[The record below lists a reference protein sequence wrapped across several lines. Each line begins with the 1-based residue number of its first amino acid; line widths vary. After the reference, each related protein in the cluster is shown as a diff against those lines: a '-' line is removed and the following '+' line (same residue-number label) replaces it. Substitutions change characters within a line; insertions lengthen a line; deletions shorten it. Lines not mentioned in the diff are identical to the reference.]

1 VSPHIKEFLKK
12 MAIPL
17 LIEAANQ
24 YLRSNPG
31 LAVWKCETVER
42 KVEVGPTIE
51 LDKMSIHHST
61 YGFNVFILG
70 VR

>member
-1 VSPHIKEFLKK
+1 
-12 MAIPL
+12 
-17 LIEAANQ
+17 
-24 YLRSNPG
+24 
-31 LAVWKCETVER
+31 VWKCETVER

-51 LDKMSIHHST
+51 LDKMVIHHST